1 LDWYRTKMKNIFI
14 ISIKIVLT
22 LTFITG
28 ILYPFSVTVIS
39 QFIFPSESNGS
50 IIFNDGKI
58 IGSIL
63 IGQNFESDKYFW
75 GRPSSINYTP
85 LPSGGSNLAPTSLL
99 LKQQYEERKNKFIMK
114 NRLDTQVIVPQEIC
128 FASASGVDPH
138 ISIEAARLQV
148 TRISSARSFDLVKT
162 QKIYKLIDSLKTSP
176 KFGFIGKTTI
186 NVLQLNLLLDK
197 IK

>member
-1 LDWYRTKMKNIFI
+1 MKNIFI

-22 LTFITG
+22 LTFILG
-28 ILYPFSVTVIS
+28 ILYPLSVTVIS
-39 QFIFPSESNGS
+39 QFIFPSESSGS
-50 IIFNDGKI
+50 FIFNDGKI

-63 IGQNFESDKYFW
+63 IGQNFECDKYFW
-75 GRPSSINYTP
+75 GRPSSINYNP
-85 LPSGGSNLAPTSLL
+85 LPSGGSNLAPTSLM

-114 NRLDTQVIVPQEIC
+114 NRLDIQAIIPPEIC

-138 ISIEAARLQV
+138 ISIESARLQV
-148 TRISSARSFDLVKT
+148 NRISSARSFDSVKT
-162 QKIYKLIDSLKTSP
+162 QKTYKLIDSLKISP

-197 IK
+197 IN